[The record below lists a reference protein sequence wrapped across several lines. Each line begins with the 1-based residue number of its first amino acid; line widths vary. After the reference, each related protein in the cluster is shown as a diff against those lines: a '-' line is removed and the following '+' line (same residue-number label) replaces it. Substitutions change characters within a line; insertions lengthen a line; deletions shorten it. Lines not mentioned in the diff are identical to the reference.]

1 MNRDILI
8 NVGSTSFLANSSVL
22 RSSSPVFNAML
33 NSENGYIESREKCI
47 KIDDAHKEY
56 FKEFID
62 FLHLGK
68 TTKINIEK
76 SADLKML
83 VDLVTLA
90 EKYQVTSLL
99 EYLLCKVTDAPS
111 KKDIFNRLKVLTLC
125 KRICTYRESGES
137 LMAWI
142 EHNMNK
148 TEIREIMSKLLFYRE
163 DT

>member
-1 MNRDILI
+1 MLGPHHFLQSLLYWGPPHLCSTQCWILR
-8 NVGSTSFLANSSVL
+8 TA
-22 RSSSPVFNAML
+22 R
-33 NSENGYIESREKCI
+33 IESRKKCI
-47 KIDDAHKEY
+47 KIDEVHKEY

-62 FLHLGK
+62 FLHSGE

-76 SADLKML
+76 SADLKRL
-83 VDLVTLA
+83 VALVTLA

-99 EYLLCKVTDAPS
+99 EYLLFKVTDAPS

-148 TEIREIMSKLLFYRE
+148 TEIREIMSKFLF
-163 DT
+163 